1 MIKKCKNPTCQK
13 EFKTYN
19 SKRKFCSRKC
29 FYEWLKKVSMDSEPN
44 HPELLETRVDTGTNI
59 DTGDK

>member
-1 MIKKCKNPTCQK
+1 MIKKCKNQTCQK

-29 FYEWLKKVSMDSEPN
+29 FYEWLKKVSMDTEVNINTEAQENAN
-44 HPELLETRVDTGTNI
+44 HT
-59 DTGDK
+59 